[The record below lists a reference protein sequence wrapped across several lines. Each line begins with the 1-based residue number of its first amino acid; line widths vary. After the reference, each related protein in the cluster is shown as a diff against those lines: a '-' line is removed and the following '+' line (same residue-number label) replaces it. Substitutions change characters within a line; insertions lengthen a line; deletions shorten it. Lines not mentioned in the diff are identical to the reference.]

1 MSRLREEIELE
12 DVRVHDFRK
21 CLTTWLAEQGV
32 ARDVRKHILHHAPE
46 DVMDAHYD
54 FSILEG
60 PVRSALQLW
69 ADHVCNLAV
78 GGERKAAI
86 AN

>member
-32 ARDVRKHILHHAPE
+32 ARDVRKHVLYHAPE

-54 FSILEG
+54 FSIFGRPRETC
-60 PVRSALQLW
+60 SAI
-69 ADHVCNLAV
+69 V
-78 GGERKAAI
+78 G
-86 AN
+86 